1 MTAPSDKNK
10 TCQICG
16 CANRH
21 DPGCANNPFRA
32 QATPMTVTYVAAA
45 DRPELTGL
53 EPEVEARIRALR
65 HARAEFISDGNKVVI
80 QR

>member
-1 MTAPSDKNK
+1 MTQPISRNK

-21 DPGCANNPFRA
+21 DPGCSNNPFLA
-32 QATPMTVTYVAAA
+32 LANPMTVTYVAAA
-45 DRPELTGL
+45 DRLELTGL

-65 HARAEFISDGNKVVI
+65 QARAEFIRDGNIVVI
-80 QR
+80 CR